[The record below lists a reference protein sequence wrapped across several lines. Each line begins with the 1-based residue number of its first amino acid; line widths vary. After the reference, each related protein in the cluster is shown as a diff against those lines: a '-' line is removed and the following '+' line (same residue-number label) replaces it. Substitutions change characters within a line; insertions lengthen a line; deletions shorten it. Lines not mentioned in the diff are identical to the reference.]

1 MIMTKKPFAPVSV
14 IIFIVIKI
22 LFILVTILISII
34 IFFHGCS
41 NYEQTF
47 ISPESTHTI
56 IVEYDFA
63 SRPTVYEKKK
73 LGKSFLW
80 AYEGVGFN
88 ENVYSSVEWISEDI
102 FEITFYGET
111 ITIDLS

>member
-1 MIMTKKPFAPVSV
+1 MTKKLFASASV
-14 IIFIVIKI
+14 IIFIVVKI
-22 LFILVTILISII
+22 LFIFVAVLIPIM
-34 IFFHGCS
+34 IFLHGCS

-56 IVEYDFA
+56 VVEYDFA

-73 LGKSFLW
+73 PGKSFLW

-111 ITIDLS
+111 VTIDLS